1 MTAYIKCKG
10 NDSYLI
16 ATNSK
21 QNFKILSKMEY
32 FLEVNNCFFIYDP
45 RTNLWTATNSDF
57 SYLHIP
63 SIIKNNNYW
72 ILLSRKNKIFTN
84 GKKLK
89 RVFPKNTFELTDD
102 QVLELV
108 KFTANE
114 NLKYK
119 DLYNKVKERL
129 NLPDYILPD

>member
-1 MTAYIKCKG
+1 M
-10 NDSYLI
+10 
-16 ATNSK
+16 
-21 QNFKILSKMEY
+21 
-32 FLEVNNCFFIYDP
+32 FIY
-45 RTNLWTATNSDF
+45 
-57 SYLHIP
+57 
-63 SIIKNNNYW
+63 IILY
-72 ILLSRKNKIFTN
+72 SRKNKILSN